1 MKRVEL
7 ARLFLVETG
16 KESHVYK
23 RTSRLP
29 SLLPR
34 GGPSPSP
41 LFTGEL
47 SSPFA
52 SFGDCWRAKISV
64 KEAEERGNTV
74 TEGLIC
80 LKAARRGSESLSF
93 PSPFLILLL
102 FFHFPFSFLPS
113 PNFPDIKPR
122 WISVPPNF
130 PESLISYEHIRYSTT
145 RKARHPVEGKT
156 KKKKEKDQNIY
167 SYPKQPELHGSTKP
181 HPPSTAELATTWPC
195 FSCTTGTRRA
205 VSAFRQDFPVLP
217 IKGENPPYLGAAS
230 STMPKQQ
237 PPPKKTVR
245 FDLPS
250 ERRRPMSRDTPK
262 PILKNRRSRGG
273 GGDDDRRGG
282 GGMTPRRA
290 GAGAGGRGAEGW
302 YEYEWRRR
310 VEVRGGVPTTT
321 IRGTLRRWR

>member
-156 KKKKEKDQNIY
+156 KKKRKKKIKTFTHIRSSQNY
-167 SYPKQPELHGSTKP
+167 TVPRNHT
-181 HPPSTAELATTWPC
+181 PPA
-195 FSCTTGTRRA
+195 
-205 VSAFRQDFPVLP
+205 Q
-217 IKGENPPYLGAAS
+217 
-230 STMPKQQ
+230 
-237 PPPKKTVR
+237 
-245 FDLPS
+245 
-250 ERRRPMSRDTPK
+250 
-262 PILKNRRSRGG
+262 RS
-273 GGDDDRRGG
+273 
-282 GGMTPRRA
+282 
-290 GAGAGGRGAEGW
+290 
-302 YEYEWRRR
+302 
-310 VEVRGGVPTTT
+310 
-321 IRGTLRRWR
+321 

>member
-156 KKKKEKDQNIY
+156 KKKKRKKKIKTFTHIRSSQNY
-167 SYPKQPELHGSTKP
+167 TVPRNHT
-181 HPPSTAELATTWPC
+181 PPA
-195 FSCTTGTRRA
+195 
-205 VSAFRQDFPVLP
+205 Q
-217 IKGENPPYLGAAS
+217 
-230 STMPKQQ
+230 
-237 PPPKKTVR
+237 
-245 FDLPS
+245 
-250 ERRRPMSRDTPK
+250 
-262 PILKNRRSRGG
+262 RS
-273 GGDDDRRGG
+273 
-282 GGMTPRRA
+282 
-290 GAGAGGRGAEGW
+290 
-302 YEYEWRRR
+302 
-310 VEVRGGVPTTT
+310 
-321 IRGTLRRWR
+321 